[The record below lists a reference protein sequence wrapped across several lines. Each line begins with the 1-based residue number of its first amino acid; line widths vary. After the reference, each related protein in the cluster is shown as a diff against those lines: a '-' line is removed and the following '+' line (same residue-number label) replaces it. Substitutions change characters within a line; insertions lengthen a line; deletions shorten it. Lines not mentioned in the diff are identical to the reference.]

1 MLPGG
6 ALNLHELEQLAREK
20 LSPMAY
26 AYYASGA
33 LEELTLRENV
43 AAWARLPIHYR
54 VLVDVSA
61 RDPSTRTR

>member
-6 ALNLHELEQLAREK
+6 ALNLQELELLAREK
-20 LSPMAY
+20 LSAMAY

-33 LEELTLRENV
+33 LDELTLRENT
-43 AAWARLPIHYR
+43 AAWARLAIHYR

-61 RDPSTRTR
+61 RDA